1 MTAVAALGFQS
12 CTDWDD
18 HYDVTTDGSGASDKT
33 LWEQISNNP
42 KLSNFAAL
50 MEKVGYD
57 KALSTNQ
64 SYTVWAPS
72 NDAFDFE
79 KYNAMSDSLLK
90 AEFLNNHIARGY
102 HRATGEINERVHL
115 LNKKVMAFQGN
126 GCYTLG
132 NIALDSTNM
141 LGKNGIMH
149 LMSSYINFRPNF
161 YEEFLRNEYTTSLAK
176 LYKSAMKREI
186 DKDNSIEGPIKDGAM
201 TYLDT
206 VYVESNKMFSY
217 LNSKLTTEDS
227 TYTMIVPTDKAWKA
241 AYDKVKSY
249 YKYPKSIEPFTV
261 KNNDKTGEVE
271 YTQAGVVTLDA
282 DSLTELYTTTS
293 ILRPLIYSNT
303 INPTFQKGDIPTGAT
318 DSIKSTTGDVICNT
332 LNYNSENSR
341 LVYDAKDMFVNAEK
355 KVMSNGN
362 AWITDS
368 LRVKPWDSWCPII
381 HLRAQNGNYQAAV
394 NEKKVSISQNVAV
407 SSNNRNKKVEGS
419 MHANQ
424 YYEVISKLRAVPEV
438 YFYIPEMWYTPY
450 AVYLTMVPANITDEE
465 AEVTSQKIQVLSVQN
480 NPKGGAQKVN
490 TGIEFEDLL
499 EPLNEDF
506 NNSDY
511 IGSVKFDY
519 GTNEK
524 SKIVSKF
531 MGVFNPAFCYRN
543 LSNFTDPAAYPVFSI
558 LCKDRAVKNK
568 SAVLRI
574 AGITL
579 VPMEA
584 VKYYQAQKA
593 LNGESGEEYKDEMP
607 EIFWDLNS
615 YTY

>member
-33 LWEQISNNP
+33 LCEQISNNP

-126 GCYTLG
+126 GRYTLG

-141 LGKNGIMH
+141 LGKNGIIH
-149 LMSSYINFRPNF
+149 LMSSYMDFRPNF
-161 YEEFLRNEYTTSLAK
+161 YEEFLRNENTTSLAQ

-186 DKDNSIEGPIKDGAM
+186 DKDNSIEGPIVDGAM

-261 KNNDKTGEVE
+261 KNNDKTGELE

-293 ILRPLIYSNT
+293 ILRPLIYSHT
-303 INPTFQKGDIPTGAT
+303 INPAFQKGDIPTGAT

-341 LVYDAKDMFVNAEK
+341 LLYDAKDMFVNAEK

-381 HLRAQNGNYQAAV
+381 HLRAQNGNFQAAV
-394 NEKKVSISQNVAV
+394 AEKKVSINQNVAV

-480 NPKGGAQKVN
+480 DSKGGAQKLN
-490 TGIEFEDLL
+490 TGMEFEDLL
-499 EPLNEDF
+499 EPLKEDF
-506 NNSDY
+506 NNSEY
-511 IGSVKFDY
+511 IGSIKFDY

>member
-126 GCYTLG
+126 GRYTLG

-141 LGKNGIMH
+141 LGKNGIIH
-149 LMSSYINFRPNF
+149 LMSSYMDFRPNF
-161 YEEFLRNEYTTSLAK
+161 YEEFLRNENTTSLAQ

-186 DKDNSIEGPIKDGAM
+186 DKDNSIEGPIVDGAM

-261 KNNDKTGEVE
+261 KNNDKTGELE

-293 ILRPLIYSNT
+293 ILRPLIYSHT
-303 INPTFQKGDIPTGAT
+303 INPAFQKGDIPTGAT

-341 LVYDAKDMFVNAEK
+341 LLYDAKDMFVNAEK

-381 HLRAQNGNYQAAV
+381 HLRAQNGNFQAAV
-394 NEKKVSISQNVAV
+394 AEKKVSINQNVAV

-480 NPKGGAQKVN
+480 DSKGGAQKLN
-490 TGIEFEDLL
+490 TGMEFEDLL
-499 EPLNEDF
+499 EPLKEDF
-506 NNSDY
+506 NNSEY
-511 IGSVKFDY
+511 IGSIKFDY

>member
-126 GCYTLG
+126 GRYTLG

-141 LGKNGIMH
+141 LGKNGIIH
-149 LMSSYINFRPNF
+149 LMSSYMDFRPNF
-161 YEEFLRNEYTTSLAK
+161 YEEFLRNENTTSLAQ

-186 DKDNSIEGPIKDGAM
+186 DKDNSIEGPIVDGAM

-261 KNNDKTGEVE
+261 KNNDKTGELE

-293 ILRPLIYSNT
+293 ILRPLIYSHT
-303 INPTFQKGDIPTGAT
+303 INPAFQKGDIPTGAT

-341 LVYDAKDMFVNAEK
+341 LLYDAKDMFVNAEK

-381 HLRAQNGNYQAAV
+381 HLRAQNGNFQAAV
-394 NEKKVSISQNVAV
+394 AEKKVSINQNVAV

-480 NPKGGAQKVN
+480 DSKGGAQKLN
-490 TGIEFEDLL
+490 TGMEFEDLL
-499 EPLNEDF
+499 EPLKEDF
-506 NNSDY
+506 NNSEY
-511 IGSVKFDY
+511 IGSIKFDY

-558 LCKDRAVKNK
+558 LCKDRDVKNK

>member
-126 GCYTLG
+126 GRYTLG

-141 LGKNGIMH
+141 LGKNGIIH
-149 LMSSYINFRPNF
+149 LMSSYMDFRPNF
-161 YEEFLRNEYTTSLAK
+161 YEEFLRNENTTSLAQ

-186 DKDNSIEGPIKDGAM
+186 DKENSIEGPIKDGAM

-206 VYVESNKMFSY
+206 VYVESNKMFIY

-249 YKYPKSIEPFTV
+249 YKYPKSIKPFTV
-261 KNNDKTGEVE
+261 KNNDKTGVLE
-271 YTQAGVVTLDA
+271 YNQAGAVTLDA

-293 ILRPLIYSNT
+293 ILRPLIYSHT
-303 INPTFQKGDIPTGAT
+303 INPAFQKGDIPTGAT

-341 LVYDAKDMFVNAEK
+341 LVYDAKDLFVNAEK

-381 HLRAQNGNYQAAV
+381 HLRAQNGTFQAAV
-394 NEKKVSISQNVAV
+394 DKVSINQNVAV
-407 SSNNRNKKVEGS
+407 SSDNRNKKVEGS

-424 YYEVISKLRAVPEV
+424 YYEVTSNLGAVPEV

-450 AVYLTMVPANITDEE
+450 AVYLTMVPANITNEE
-465 AEVTSQKIQVLSVQN
+465 AEVTSQKLQVRSFQN
-480 NPKGGAQKVN
+480 DAAGGTLTRFSPV
-490 TGIEFEDLL
+490 
-499 EPLNEDF
+499 PLKKDF
-506 NNSDY
+506 NVSSNQA
-511 IGSVKFDY
+511 SVVFDY

-531 MGVFNPAFCYRN
+531 MGVFNPSFCYRN
-543 LSNFTDPAAYPVFSI
+543 LSNFTDPAAYPVFNIRSG
-558 LCKDRAVKNK
+558 DRAVKNQ

>member
-126 GCYTLG
+126 GRYTLG

-141 LGKNGIMH
+141 LGKNGIIH
-149 LMSSYINFRPNF
+149 LMSSYMDFRPNF
-161 YEEFLRNEYTTSLAK
+161 YEEFLRNENTTSLAQ

-186 DKDNSIEGPIKDGAM
+186 DKDNSIEGPIVDGAM

-261 KNNDKTGEVE
+261 KNNDKTGELE

-293 ILRPLIYSNT
+293 ILRPLIYSHT
-303 INPTFQKGDIPTGAT
+303 INPAFQKGDIPTGAT

-341 LVYDAKDMFVNAEK
+341 LLYDAKDMFVNAEK

-381 HLRAQNGNYQAAV
+381 HLRAQNGNFQAAV
-394 NEKKVSISQNVAV
+394 AEKKVSINQNVAV

-480 NPKGGAQKVN
+480 DSKGGAQKLN
-490 TGIEFEDLL
+490 TGMEFENLL
-499 EPLNEDF
+499 EPLKEDF
-506 NNSDY
+506 NNSEY
-511 IGSVKFDY
+511 IGSIKFDY

>member
-18 HYDVTTDGSGASDKT
+18 HYDATTDGSGASDKT

-407 SSNNRNKKVEGS
+407 SSNNRNKNVEGS

-424 YYEVISKLRAVPEV
+424 YYEVISQLKAVPEV

>member
-102 HRATGEINERVHL
+102 HRATGDVNERVHL
-115 LNKKVMAFQGN
+115 LNKKVTAFQGN
-126 GCYTLG
+126 GSYTLG
-132 NIALDSTNM
+132 NIPLDSTNM

-149 LMSSYINFRPNF
+149 LMSSYMDFRPNF
-161 YEEFLRNEYTTSLAK
+161 YEEFLRNENTTSLAQ
-176 LYKSAMKREI
+176 LYKNAMKREI
-186 DKDNSIEGPIKDGAM
+186 DKDNSIEGPIVDGAM

-261 KNNDKTGEVE
+261 KNNDKTGELE

-293 ILRPLIYSNT
+293 ILRPLIYSHT
-303 INPTFQKGDIPTGAT
+303 INPAFQKGDIPTGAT
-318 DSIKSTTGDVICNT
+318 DSIKSTTSDVICNT

-394 NEKKVSISQNVAV
+394 NEERVSINQNVAV

-480 NPKGGAQKVN
+480 DSKGGAQKVN
-490 TGIEFEDLL
+490 TGMKFEDLL
-499 EPLNEDF
+499 EPLKEDF
-506 NNSDY
+506 NNSEY
-511 IGSVKFDY
+511 IGSIKFDY

-531 MGVFNPAFCYRN
+531 MGVFNPSFCYRN
-543 LSNFTDPAAYPVFSI
+543 LSNFTDPAANPVFSI

>member
-102 HRATGEINERVHL
+102 HRATGDVNERVHL
-115 LNKKVMAFQGN
+115 LNKKVTAFQGN
-126 GCYTLG
+126 GSYTLG
-132 NIALDSTNM
+132 NIPLDSTNM

-149 LMSSYINFRPNF
+149 LMSSYMDFRPNF
-161 YEEFLRNEYTTSLAK
+161 YEEFLRNEHTTSLAQ
-176 LYKSAMKREI
+176 LYKNAMKREI
-186 DKDNSIEGPIKDGAM
+186 DKDNSIEGPIVDGAM

-261 KNNDKTGEVE
+261 KNNDKTGELE

-293 ILRPLIYSNT
+293 ILRPLIYSHT
-303 INPTFQKGDIPTGAT
+303 INPAFQKGDIPTGAT
-318 DSIKSTTGDVICNT
+318 DSIKSTTSDVICNT

-394 NEKKVSISQNVAV
+394 NEERVSINQNVAV

-480 NPKGGAQKVN
+480 DSKGGAQKVN
-490 TGIEFEDLL
+490 TGMKFEDLL
-499 EPLNEDF
+499 EPLKEDF
-506 NNSDY
+506 NNSEY
-511 IGSVKFDY
+511 IGSIKFDY

-543 LSNFTDPAAYPVFSI
+543 LSNFTDPAANPVFSI

>member
-18 HYDVTTDGSGASDKT
+18 HYDATTDGSGASDQT

-42 KLSNFAAL
+42 KLSNFASL
-50 MEKVGYD
+50 LEKVGYD
-57 KALSTNQ
+57 KALSINQ

-126 GCYTLG
+126 GSYTLG

-149 LMSSYINFRPNF
+149 LMSSYIDFRPNF
-161 YEEFLRNEYTTSLAK
+161 YEEFLRNERTTSLAQ

-261 KNNDKTGEVE
+261 KNNDKTGELE

-293 ILRPLIYSNT
+293 ILRPLIYSHT
-303 INPTFQKGDIPTGAT
+303 INPAFQKGDIPTGAT

-332 LNYNSENSR
+332 LNYRSGNSR
-341 LVYDAKDMFVNAEK
+341 LVYDAKDLFVNAEK

-394 NEKKVSISQNVAV
+394 NEERVSINQNVAV

-480 NPKGGAQKVN
+480 DSKGGAQKVN
-490 TGIEFEDLL
+490 TGMKFEDLL
-499 EPLNEDF
+499 EPLKEDF
-506 NNSDY
+506 NNSEY
-511 IGSVKFDY
+511 IGSIKFDY

-531 MGVFNPAFCYRN
+531 MGVFNPSFCYRN
-543 LSNFTDPAAYPVFSI
+543 LSNFTDPAANPVFSI

>member
-126 GCYTLG
+126 GRYTLG

-141 LGKNGIMH
+141 LGKNGIIH
-149 LMSSYINFRPNF
+149 LMSSYMDFRPNF
-161 YEEFLRNEYTTSLAK
+161 YEEFLRNENTTSLAQ

-186 DKDNSIEGPIKDGAM
+186 DKDNSIEGPIVDGAM

-261 KNNDKTGEVE
+261 KNNDKTGELE

-293 ILRPLIYSNT
+293 ILRPLIYSHT
-303 INPTFQKGDIPTGAT
+303 INPAFQKGDIPTGAT

-341 LVYDAKDMFVNAEK
+341 LLYDAKDMFVNAEK

-381 HLRAQNGNYQAAV
+381 HLRAQNGNFQAAV
-394 NEKKVSISQNVAV
+394 AEKKVSINQNVAV

-480 NPKGGAQKVN
+480 DSKGGAQKVN

>member
-18 HYDVTTDGSGASDKT
+18 HYDVTTDGSGVSDQT

-57 KALSTNQ
+57 KALSNNQ

-126 GCYTLG
+126 GSYTLG

-161 YEEFLRNEYTTSLAK
+161 YEEFLRNEHTTSLAQ

-261 KNNDKTGEVE
+261 KNNDKGKLE
-271 YTQAGVVTLDA
+271 YNQAGVVTLDA

-303 INPTFQKGDIPTGAT
+303 INPAFQKGDIPTGAT

-381 HLRAQNGNYQAAV
+381 HLRAQNGNFQAAV
-394 NEKKVSISQNVAV
+394 NEDRVSINQNVAV

-424 YYEVISKLRAVPEV
+424 YYEVISKLRAVPEA

-480 NPKGGAQKVN
+480 DPKGGAQKLN
-490 TGIEFEDLL
+490 SGMEFEDLL

-506 NNSDY
+506 NNSEY

>member
-18 HYDVTTDGSGASDKT
+18 HYDATTDGSGASDKT

-102 HRATGEINERVHL
+102 HRATGEINERIHL

-293 ILRPLIYSNT
+293 ILRPLIYSHT
-303 INPTFQKGDIPTGAT
+303 INPAFQKGDIPTGAT

-341 LVYDAKDMFVNAEK
+341 LLYDAKDMFVNAEK

-381 HLRAQNGNYQAAV
+381 HLRAQNGNFQAAV
-394 NEKKVSISQNVAV
+394 AEKKVSINQNVAV

-480 NPKGGAQKVN
+480 DSKGGAQKLN
-490 TGIEFEDLL
+490 TGMEFEDLL
-499 EPLNEDF
+499 EPLKEDF
-506 NNSDY
+506 NNSEY
-511 IGSVKFDY
+511 IGSIKFDY

>member
-126 GCYTLG
+126 GRYTLG

-141 LGKNGIMH
+141 LGKNGIIH
-149 LMSSYINFRPNF
+149 LMSSYMDFRPNF
-161 YEEFLRNEYTTSLAK
+161 YEEFLRNENTTSLAQ

-186 DKDNSIEGPIKDGAM
+186 DKDNSIEGPIVDGAM

-261 KNNDKTGEVE
+261 KNNDKTGELE

-293 ILRPLIYSNT
+293 ILRPLIYSHT
-303 INPTFQKGDIPTGAT
+303 INPAFQKGDIPTGAT

-381 HLRAQNGNYQAAV
+381 HLRAQNGNFQAAV
-394 NEKKVSISQNVAV
+394 AEKKVSINQNVAV

-480 NPKGGAQKVN
+480 DSKGGAQKLN
-490 TGIEFEDLL
+490 TGMEFEDLL
-499 EPLNEDF
+499 EPLKEDF
-506 NNSDY
+506 NNSEY
-511 IGSVKFDY
+511 IGSIKFDY

>member
-126 GCYTLG
+126 GRYTLG

-141 LGKNGIMH
+141 LGKNGIIH
-149 LMSSYINFRPNF
+149 LMSSYMDFRPNF
-161 YEEFLRNEYTTSLAK
+161 YEEFLRNENTTSLAQI
-176 LYKSAMKREI
+176 YKSAMKREI
-186 DKDNSIEGPIKDGAM
+186 DKENSIEGPIKDGAM

-206 VYVESNKMFSY
+206 VYVESNKMFIY

-261 KNNDKTGEVE
+261 KNNDKTGVLE
-271 YTQAGVVTLDA
+271 YNQAGAVTLDA

-293 ILRPLIYSNT
+293 ILRPLIYSHT
-303 INPTFQKGDIPTGAT
+303 INPAFQKGDIPTGAT

-381 HLRAQNGNYQAAV
+381 HLRAQNGNFQAAV
-394 NEKKVSISQNVAV
+394 NEDRVSINQNVAV

-424 YYEVISKLRAVPEV
+424 YYEVISKLRAVPEA

-480 NPKGGAQKVN
+480 DPKGGAQKVN
-490 TGIEFEDLL
+490 TEMKFEDLL
-499 EPLNEDF
+499 EPLKEDF
-506 NNSDY
+506 NNSEY
-511 IGSVKFDY
+511 IGSIKFDY